1 MFYINI
7 KERKSLDAKI
17 QAPFVMAEIRALRSS
32 IFKSSPEVQRALAIA
47 TAVEQRYDLNR
58 ADLFIPALETFC
70 AILDPLSESLL
81 SGTVR
86 RAGYDI
92 FPQLVNILGIP
103 AANVKTAMGIK
114 EPSDVVRVVSDRYKE
129 CVLGSD
135 SGALTYT
142 DTNFG
147 MTVTDTTIVPC
158 QLNIGVFLGAGKL
171 TGLFRENALLEKRC
185 RGKGDTVCTY
195 DFMF

>member
-1 MFYINI
+1 MYYVNI

-17 QAPFVMAEIRALRSS
+17 QAPFVMAEIRALRGS

-47 TAVEQRYDLNR
+47 NSIEQKYDLNR
-58 ADLFIPALETFC
+58 PDLFIPALETFC
-70 AILDPLSESLL
+70 SILDPLSESLL
-81 SGTVR
+81 TGTTR

-92 FPQLVNILGIP
+92 FPQLCAILGISQ
-103 AANVKTAMGIK
+103 ANVKSALGIK

-129 CVLGSD
+129 CVVGSD
-135 SGALTYT
+135 SGALTYV
-142 DTNFG
+142 DTSFG

-158 QLNIGVFLGAGKL
+158 QLNIGVYIGAGKF
-171 TGLFRENALLEKRC
+171 TGLFRENVLIEKRC

-195 DFMF
+195 DFLF

>member
-1 MFYINI
+1 MFYI
-7 KERKSLDAKI
+7 KDRKSLDAKI
-17 QAPFVMAEIRALRSS
+17 QAPFVMAEIRALRQS

-47 TAVEQRYDLNR
+47 TQVEQKFDLSR
-58 ADLFIPALETFC
+58 ADLFIPALDTFC
-70 AILDPLSESLL
+70 AVLDPLSGSVL

-92 FPQLVNILGIP
+92 FPQLCAILGIT

-114 EPSDVVRVVSDRYKE
+114 DAADVVRVVSDRYTA
-129 CVLGSD
+129 CVIGSE

-142 DTNFG
+142 ETSFG
-147 MTVTDTTIVPC
+147 MTVTDTSIVPC
-158 QLNIGVFLGAGKL
+158 QLNIGVYIGAGKF
-171 TGLFRENALLEKRC
+171 TGMFRDSALVEKRC
-185 RGKGDTVCTY
+185 RGKGDSVCAY